1 MARTSKLVDRICQT
15 YDGDESVWNISIN
28 QFKAGLYG
36 LLGAYITEQTLVGYW
51 ALDAGEEADWDL
63 IVARIVARSNTVN
76 TNLRDR
82 AINWAVAIL
91 NLYEE
96 GQVDAFNT
104 PDKVW
109 TWMMQI

>member
-1 MARTSKLVDRICQT
+1 MARTNRLVDRICQI
-15 YDGDESVWNISIN
+15 YDGDESIWNISIN

-36 LLGAYITEQTLVGYW
+36 ILHGAVTEQTVVGYW
-51 ALDAGEEADWDL
+51 ALSVQEEADWDL
-63 IVARIVARSNTVN
+63 LIARIIAYSNTGN
-76 TNLRDR
+76 TNMRDR
-82 AINWAVAIL
+82 SINWAVAIL

-96 GQVDAFNT
+96 QQVDAFNT

>member
-1 MARTSKLVDRICQT
+1 MARTSRLVDRICQI

-28 QFKAGLYG
+28 QFKAGMVG
-36 LLGAYITEQTLVGYW
+36 ILGGYITEQTVVGYW
-51 ALDAGEEADWDL
+51 ALDTAEEADWDL
-63 IVARIVARSNTVN
+63 LVARIVAKANTGN
-76 TNLRDR
+76 TNPRDR
-82 AINWAVAIL
+82 AVEWSVSIL

-109 TWMMQI
+109 TWMMQL